1 MSGVIFPL
9 DNQFINKR
17 NDTPHK
23 INKIIFT
30 KNLKSSKLS
39 LSENNIKNPYN
50 GSSRQNYNKVI
61 RKIKP
66 YKFMKYQFL
75 KNFSNILKNQVAN
88 DNINNNINNINSFFY
103 KFNQNNRSLFFSK
116 YSKNVINKEGNN
128 DNNENNDNNN
138 SHIIN
143 LSTDKT
149 SNKNLKN
156 NINLVPIKSFNIYV
170 KIKNKKNL
178 SSDIRVNKIVNS
190 LLNPKIE
197 DDEHFKNSESYFK
210 KEENHKNYY
219 PKEKMIDPIYYIKYN
234 LNSPRNPKE
243 KPLYKGINKIIKEIT
258 KGYNNKE
265 YAINL
270 LKRSREISNRKIEI
284 KHLNVPN
291 SENNIYKKK
300 YEDML
305 NQTKHCKSFH
315 FNKNDFYQN
324 KLKQYSPYKSILDR
338 TYKFYLDNQFKD
350 KKQEIDETNK
360 KWSKRNIKLNLKK
373 NIDKFLS
380 FDTRVNNIL
389 RLSKNTEKN
398 VNEKSKVHEKMINEI
413 NKIIK
418 TY

>member
-1 MSGVIFPL
+1 M
-9 DNQFINKR
+9 NNKR
-17 NDTPHK
+17 NDSSHAIK
-23 INKIIFT
+23 KIILT
-30 KNLKSSKLS
+30 TNLKSSKLS
-39 LSENNIKNPYN
+39 LSENNIKKPCNR
-50 GSSRQNYNKVI
+50 SSRQNYNKVI

-66 YKFMKYQFL
+66 YKFVKYKFL
-75 KNFSNILKNQVAN
+75 KNFSNILKNKVAN
-88 DNINNNINNINSFFY
+88 ENNNIKIHNINSFFF
-103 KFNQNNRSLFFSK
+103 KFNQNNRNLFFSQ
-116 YSKNVINKEGNN
+116 YSKNNNIECNN
-128 DNNENNDNNN
+128 DNNEINNDNNN
-138 SHIIN
+138 SNIN
-143 LSTDKT
+143 LSTDIT

-156 NINLVPIKSFNIYV
+156 NIKLLPIKPINGYG
-170 KIKNKKNL
+170 KIKNKKKNL
-178 SSDIRVNKIVNS
+178 SSDIRVNKIINS
-190 LLNPKIE
+190 LINPKSE
-197 DDEHFKNSESYFK
+197 DDEYYKKSDSYFK
-210 KEENHKNYY
+210 KEENNKNYY

-234 LNSPRNPKE
+234 LNTPRNPKE

-258 KGYNNKE
+258 KGYSNKE
-265 YAINL
+265 YSINL

-324 KLKQYSPYKSILDR
+324 KLKQYSPYKSVLDR
-338 TYKFYLDNQFKD
+338 TYKFYFDNQIKD
-350 KKQEIDETNK
+350 KQQDIEETNRN
-360 KWSKRNIKLNLKK
+360 WSKRNIKLNLKK
-373 NIDKFLS
+373 SIDKYLS